1 MQVRTVVDGDGK
13 SWEAYAAYAIVAHG
27 KEGAILAFRSSGA
40 ETTEVVHSTVT
51 FNSVA
56 AAELALDSM
65 SEKEL
70 LRRLSLS
77 RKAAGV

>member
-1 MQVRTVVDGDGK
+1 MEVRTVVDRDGK
-13 SWEAYAAYAIVAHG
+13 SWEAFAAYAIVAHG
-27 KEGAILAFRSSGA
+27 KEGTILAFRSSGA
-40 ETTEVVHSTVT
+40 EGTAVVHSTVT
-51 FNSVA
+51 FNSVS
-56 AAELALDSM
+56 AAELALHSM